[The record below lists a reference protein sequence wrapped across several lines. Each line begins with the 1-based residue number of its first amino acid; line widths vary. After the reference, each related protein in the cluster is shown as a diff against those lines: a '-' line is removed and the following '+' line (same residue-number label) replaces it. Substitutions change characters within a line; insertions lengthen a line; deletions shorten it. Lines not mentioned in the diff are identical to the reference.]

1 MRDIQV
7 NFNKE
12 QAGQNLRFKD
22 GMLFCY
28 KGLTPQRSVL
38 ASYRGQ

>member
-12 QAGQNLRFKD
+12 QAGQNLRFKNS
-22 GMLFCY
+22 MLCCL
-28 KGLTPQRSVL
+28 KGLTPQRSDL